1 MSGCRIKNIVRYIDR
16 MKAYVD
22 EDNLV
27 WERENTPSW
36 ECIGSKHTE
45 SEPTYA
51 NNGLKLKDGMEYK
64 VGAEIKQEDLMIV
77 YKKSNDLNS
86 FLYRRIYEGKIIER
100 SKLLEHLLF

>member
-1 MSGCRIKNIVRYIDR
+1 MSGYRIKNIVRYIDR

-27 WERENTPSW
+27 WERGNIQSW

-45 SEPTYA
+45 FEPTYA
-51 NNGLKLKDGMEYK
+51 NSGLKLKNGMEYK
-64 VGAEIKQEDLMIV
+64 VGDEIKQEDLIIV
-77 YKKSNDLNS
+77 YKKSNDVDS

-100 SKLLEHLLF
+100 SKLLENLLF

>member
-1 MSGCRIKNIVRYIDR
+1 MSGYRIKNIVRYIDR

-27 WERENTPSW
+27 WERENTSSW

-86 FLYRRIYEGKIIER
+86 FLYRRVYEGKIIER
-100 SKLLEHLLF
+100 SKLLERLLF